1 MEKWVSDRPDLMIEK
16 VWVPEEESREITLRQ
31 LSGRKRGAERNEAT
45 RKAHLKSQY
54 ALQNELADE
63 EFVLAAVIDANR
75 KHKVFGKHTIPKEH
89 HEYR

>member
-1 MEKWVSDRPDLMIEK
+1 MLRNGWNAEEILPYMEKWVSDRPDLMIEK

-54 ALQNELADE
+54 AL
-63 EFVLAAVIDANR
+63 
-75 KHKVFGKHTIPKEH
+75 
-89 HEYR
+89 